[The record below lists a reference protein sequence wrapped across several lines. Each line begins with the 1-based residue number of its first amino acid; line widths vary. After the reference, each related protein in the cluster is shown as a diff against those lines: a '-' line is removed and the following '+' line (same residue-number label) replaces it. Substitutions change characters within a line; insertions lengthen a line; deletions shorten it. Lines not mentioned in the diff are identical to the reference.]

1 MEMEYLFVAEL
12 YEKIDNLRVSV
23 NVQHSVVLRGLW
35 QDYFSAGRNNFSAKK
50 YVLWSQFYTSVFV
63 RIKQQQKKNATL
75 VSFRGAFR
83 IGFC

>member
-35 QDYFSAGRNNFSAKK
+35 QDYFSAGRSNFSATK
-50 YVLWSQFYTSVFV
+50 YST
-63 RIKQQQKKNATL
+63 
-75 VSFRGAFR
+75 
-83 IGFC
+83 